1 MKKEFTMRRAK
12 LPATF
17 ILVSLALAAAALAQ
31 APRNRWAPFGPGG
44 GTPLGLAVDP
54 DDPEVV
60 YAASGTLYRSA
71 DGGETWTG
79 LFGRR
84 LEVVALDPAHPAAI
98 YVGGDQLAR
107 STDGG
112 KTWQVA
118 SSLGDSLGVTSLAVI
133 PGNPSVVLAGAGSRL
148 LRSADGGSTWS
159 AIFINSP
166 VTSVVAA
173 PGSPGTAY
181 YADGWGLHKSTD
193 AGKSWFLAGPSVGGQ
208 PVAYGH
214 LTLARGALYLH
225 TGEATYRSDDGAS
238 SWRLTGFSPAGLS
251 LDEAFLADPSTSAR
265 LYLAGLDGVF
275 VSADDGVTWKRLDRG
290 LPPLPFDE
298 TLAIYSLAADP
309 VRPGFLYVG
318 TYERG
323 VAKSAN
329 GGERW
334 RIGVEPGLSDGP
346 VALFEIHPRRPDT
359 MYFGLATRGDRS
371 FRSTDGG
378 RTWQAFARGIAR
390 DGLLDLAFDP
400 VDPLR
405 LYAANEDGVWESRDG
420 GEIWDQIDTVFTGR
434 IAVSTPGTL
443 LSSRTCGLSRST
455 DDGRTWKRVI
465 SCDLPGNDDVGVG
478 TAELWI
484 DPRNPRNLY
493 ALMQASN
500 GGNSFDRFL
509 VKSTDGG
516 ATWKTLK
523 GNPLLVAVAP
533 SDFRTLYA
541 VDYRTD
547 QILRSRDGGESWQV
561 VHQRSPY
568 PDFYE
573 ALAVDATHP
582 DTIYVGTFQK
592 GVLRS
597 RDGGATLKPLGG
609 PFEASKRAVRLLVT
623 DRNQPGI
630 VYAAAFDGGLFV
642 GRFE

>member
-1 MKKEFTMRRAK
+1 LNKEIAMRRAK
-12 LPATF
+12 LPATCV
-17 ILVSLALAAAALAQ
+17 LVSLVLASAAFAQ
-31 APRNRWAPFGPGG
+31 PRNRWAPFGPGG
-44 GTPLGLAVDP
+44 GTPQGLAVDSH
-54 DDPEVV
+54 DPSVV

-133 PGNPSVVLAGAGSRL
+133 PGSPSVVLAGAGSRL

-159 AIFINSP
+159 EIFINSTI
-166 VTSVVAA
+166 TSVLAD

-181 YADGWGLHKSTD
+181 YADGSGVHKSTD
-193 AGKSWFLAGPSVGGQ
+193 AGESWFLAGPSANGQ
-208 PVAYGH
+208 PAAYGH
-214 LTLARGALYLH
+214 LTLAHGALYLH
-225 TGEATYRSDDGAS
+225 TGVATFRSDDGARG
-238 SWRLTGFSPAGLS
+238 WRLTGFSPSGLS
-251 LDEAFLADPSTSAR
+251 LDEAFLADPLSPSR

-275 VSADDGVTWKRLDRG
+275 VSTDDGATWKRLDRG
-290 LPPLPFDE
+290 LPPLPLGE
-298 TLAIYSLAADP
+298 ILAINSLAADP
-309 VRPGFLYVG
+309 VRPGVLYAG

-346 VALFEIHPRRPDT
+346 VALFEIHPSRPDT
-359 MYFGLATRGDRS
+359 MYVGLAARGDRS

-390 DGLLDLAFDP
+390 DGLFDLAFDP
-400 VDPLR
+400 VNPDR

-420 GEIWDQIDTVFTGR
+420 GEAWDQIDNAFTGR

-443 LSSRTCGLSRST
+443 LSSRNCGLSRST
-455 DDGRTWKRVI
+455 DDGRTWKQVI

-478 TAELWI
+478 TVELWV

-493 ALMQASN
+493 ALMQADN
-500 GGNSFDRFL
+500 GGNSFGRFL

-516 ATWKTLK
+516 ATWKNLK
-523 GNPLLVAVAP
+523 GSPLLAAVAP

-547 QILRSRDGGESWQV
+547 QILRSRDGGESWKV

-568 PDFYE
+568 PDSYD

-582 DTIYVGTFQK
+582 DTLYVATSQK

-597 RDGGATLKPLGG
+597 RDGGATLKAIGG
-609 PFEASKRAVRLLVT
+609 PFEASKRVAELLVT

-630 VYAAAFDGGLFV
+630 LYAAAFDGGLFA

>member
-1 MKKEFTMRRAK
+1 MRRTK
-12 LPATF
+12 LSAAVLLF
-17 ILVSLALAAAALAQ
+17 LALAPAVFAQ

-44 GTPLGLAVDP
+44 GTPQGLAVDSH
-54 DDPEVV
+54 DPSVV

-84 LEVVALDPAHPAAI
+84 IEVVALDPAHPAAI

-112 KTWQVA
+112 KTWQTTSPPA
-118 SSLGDSLGVTSLAVI
+118 TSLDVKSLAVI
-133 PGNPSVVLAGAGSRL
+133 PGNPSVLLAGTDIRL

-159 AIFINSP
+159 TTFINGP
-166 VTSVVAA
+166 ITSVVAD

-181 YADGWGLHKSTD
+181 YADGSGLHKSTD
-193 AGKSWFLAGPSVGGQ
+193 AGKTWSLTGPSVNGQ
-208 PVAYGH
+208 PVMYGY
-214 LTLARGALYLH
+214 LSLAGGALYLRS
-225 TGEATYRSDDGAS
+225 GLEIFRSDDGGR
-238 SWRLTGFSPAGLS
+238 SWRLTGTSPASLS
-251 LDEAFLADPSTSAR
+251 LDEAFLADPFSPSR
-265 LYLAGLDGVF
+265 LYVAGLDGVF
-275 VSADDGVTWKRLDRG
+275 VSTDGGATWKQLARG
-290 LPPLPFDE
+290 LPPLPLDE
-298 TLAIYSLAADP
+298 TLSIYSLAADP
-309 VRPGFLYVG
+309 SRPGVLYAG

-359 MYFGLATRGDRS
+359 FYVGLATRGDRS

-378 RTWQAFARGIAR
+378 RTWLPFARGIAR

-400 VDPLR
+400 ADPDR
-405 LYAANEDGVWESRDG
+405 LYAANENGLWESRDG
-420 GEIWDQIDTVFTGR
+420 GEIWDQIDTAFTGR
-434 IAVSTPGTL
+434 IAVSTSGTL
-443 LSSRTCGLSRST
+443 LAGRNCGLSRST
-455 DDGRTWKRVI
+455 DDGRTWKQVI

-478 TAELWI
+478 TVELWV

-493 ALMQASN
+493 ALMQADN
-500 GGNSFDRFL
+500 GGNSFGRFL

-523 GNPLLVAVAP
+523 GSPLLVAVAP

-547 QILRSRDGGESWQV
+547 QILRSRDGGESWLV
-561 VHQRSPY
+561 VHARSPY
-568 PDFYE
+568 PDFYG

-582 DTIYVGTFQK
+582 NTLYIATFQK

-597 RDGGATLKPLGG
+597 RDGGTTLKPLGG
-609 PFEASKRAVRLLVT
+609 PFEGSKRAAKLLVT
-623 DRNQPGI
+623 ARNQPGI
-630 VYAAAFDGGLFV
+630 VYAAALEGGLFF